1 MRNTEMARPS
11 WPAESQTSCFLR
23 DLITSLEQSAS
34 AKGDHCAVRFFSGE
48 TCTDVSYR
56 DLHAGAQHYAA
67 LFQAAGLEPGCVIF
81 IVLKHHREL
90 YDAFLGAMMAGFI
103 PSFLPYATPKQ
114 NPESYWAAHAALFR
128 RVTPG
133 MIVTFAGNEAPVH
146 AALGPDSATR
156 VLSVEAARGMAPP
169 APVPVPRSAET
180 VALLQHSS
188 GTTGQ
193 KKGVMLTHGQIER
206 QIASYAASLGF
217 TGDDIVASWLPLYH
231 DMGLFSSFL
240 MPIMLGATIL
250 SLDPFEWVAAPHRL
264 LQVVAE
270 GRASHCWMPNF
281 AFSHIRRYVEAA
293 QPPRQD
299 LSTLRAIISCSEP
312 VRADTL
318 AQFRSYFADQGLSPA
333 APQACYAMAETVFAV
348 TQSDVSRPVRTL
360 RIDPVAL
367 TERGQPV
374 RRLSEGGA
382 EHVSNG
388 RPIAGIRVRIKTAAG
403 VVEVCPGARSEAA
416 GEIQVSGDFVFDGYY
431 RNPEGTAQAFTEDG
445 WYRTGDIGFCDEGEI
460 FVCGRTKELLII
472 HGKNYYVGDIEQV
485 LSAIGGVKPGRAVVF
500 DIFDPETDSDEC
512 VVMAETELDDPASLR
527 SLKREIRERVAQRLT
542 LQVRS
547 IELVAPGTLVKTTS
561 GKMSRSENR
570 KVWMLAREGR

>member
-1 MRNTEMARPS
+1 
-11 WPAESQTSCFLR
+11 
-23 DLITSLEQSAS
+23 
-34 AKGDHCAVRFFSGE
+34 
-48 TCTDVSYR
+48 
-56 DLHAGAQHYAA
+56 
-67 LFQAAGLEPGCVIF
+67 
-81 IVLKHHREL
+81 
-90 YDAFLGAMMAGFI
+90 
-103 PSFLPYATPKQ
+103 
-114 NPESYWAAHAALFR
+114 
-128 RVTPG
+128 
-133 MIVTFAGNEAPVH
+133 
-146 AALGPDSATR
+146 
-156 VLSVEAARGMAPP
+156 MAPP

-299 LSTLRAIISCSEP
+299 LSTLRAVISCSEP

-360 RIDPVAL
+360 RIDPAAL

-388 RPIAGIRVRIKTAAG
+388 RQIAGIRVRIKTAAG
-403 VVEVCPGARSEAA
+403 RVEVCPGARSEAA

-512 VVMAETELDDPASLR
+512 VVMAETELEDPASLR